1 MAVGTRAATSSDAV
15 RKLRRGRAP
24 APAAARSDNPSRR
37 AAAASSAPQPTST
50 AVPYTIHHLGAR
62 QNGRGWSP
70 ARSSNATPDWATSEN
85 PGRATS
91 ASNGNSGPSAS
102 TLPVTGDS
110 PQNPLPPN
118 ALPPCP
124 FTPHWYPRQAN
135 LAATKP
141 PMPETQL
148 RASTLDGQVHHD
160 TRALPMG
167 NYVIAVGNH
176 VIVIGCSE
184 LGNYLSA
191 DTHRVPTRS
200 PGPEVSCHGRSW
212 CGGLSPMDGAMAGER
227 VLECRGLR
235 RSFGKIV
242 AVDGVGFHID
252 PGETYGLL
260 GPNGAGKTTTISIIA
275 GLLECDAGEVVV
287 AGEPMT
293 THSVRAKSALGYVPQ
308 DLAIYPDLSGR
319 ENLMF
324 FARLYGMPTAE
335 ARHRSDEVLALTGL
349 ADRAGDQT
357 KQYSGGMKRRL
368 NVGVGLLHRPKLLI
382 LDEPTVGVDPQSRN
396 AILESV
402 EGLSG
407 AGMAVL
413 YTTHYME
420 EAERLCDRIG
430 IIDHGKLI
438 AEGTRAELVSMVGEG
453 DRVRLSATGDLT
465 GAAAKLSAR
474 SWVRQAKALD
484 GGIDLVVENARSE
497 LPAIL
502 TDAAADGVAVRSVE
516 VTEPDL
522 EAVFLHLTGRA
533 LRD

>member
-1 MAVGTRAATSSDAV
+1 
-15 RKLRRGRAP
+15 
-24 APAAARSDNPSRR
+24 
-37 AAAASSAPQPTST
+37 
-50 AVPYTIHHLGAR
+50 
-62 QNGRGWSP
+62 
-70 ARSSNATPDWATSEN
+70 
-85 PGRATS
+85 
-91 ASNGNSGPSAS
+91 
-102 TLPVTGDS
+102 
-110 PQNPLPPN
+110 
-118 ALPPCP
+118 
-124 FTPHWYPRQAN
+124 
-135 LAATKP
+135 
-141 PMPETQL
+141 
-148 RASTLDGQVHHD
+148 
-160 TRALPMG
+160 
-167 NYVIAVGNH
+167 
-176 VIVIGCSE
+176 
-184 LGNYLSA
+184 
-191 DTHRVPTRS
+191 
-200 PGPEVSCHGRSW
+200 
-212 CGGLSPMDGAMAGER
+212 MDGAMVGER

-242 AVDGVGFHID
+242 AVDGVGFHAD

-260 GPNGAGKTTTISIIA
+260 GPNGAGKTTTISMIA
-275 GLLECDAGEVVV
+275 GLLERDAGEVVV

-324 FARLYGMPTAE
+324 FARLYGMSTAE
-335 ARHRSDEVLALTGL
+335 ARQRSDEVLALTGL

-368 NVGVGLLHRPKLLI
+368 NIGIGLLHRPRLLI

-402 EGLSG
+402 EGLSR

-453 DRVRLSATGDLT
+453 DQVRLSATGDLT
-465 GAAAKLSAR
+465 SAAAKLSAR

-484 GGIDLVVENARSE
+484 GSIDLVVENARSE

-516 VTEPDL
+516 ITEPDL

>member
-1 MAVGTRAATSSDAV
+1 
-15 RKLRRGRAP
+15 
-24 APAAARSDNPSRR
+24 
-37 AAAASSAPQPTST
+37 
-50 AVPYTIHHLGAR
+50 
-62 QNGRGWSP
+62 
-70 ARSSNATPDWATSEN
+70 
-85 PGRATS
+85 
-91 ASNGNSGPSAS
+91 
-102 TLPVTGDS
+102 
-110 PQNPLPPN
+110 
-118 ALPPCP
+118 
-124 FTPHWYPRQAN
+124 
-135 LAATKP
+135 
-141 PMPETQL
+141 
-148 RASTLDGQVHHD
+148 
-160 TRALPMG
+160 
-167 NYVIAVGNH
+167 
-176 VIVIGCSE
+176 
-184 LGNYLSA
+184 
-191 DTHRVPTRS
+191 
-200 PGPEVSCHGRSW
+200 
-212 CGGLSPMDGAMAGER
+212 MDGR
-227 VLECRGLR
+227 VLECHGLR
-235 RSFGKIV
+235 RSFGKLV

-260 GPNGAGKTTTISIIA
+260 GPNGAGKTTTISMIA
-275 GLLECDAGEVVV
+275 GLLERDAGEVRV

-324 FARLYGMPTAE
+324 FARLYGMPTAQAKSRGE
-335 ARHRSDEVLALTGL
+335 EVLALTGL

-368 NVGVGLLHRPKLLI
+368 NIGIGLLHRPRLLI

-453 DRVRLSATGDLT
+453 DQVRLSATGNLAR
-465 GAAAKLSAR
+465 AAADLAAR
-474 SWVRQAKALD
+474 PWVREAKALD
-484 GGIDLVVENARSE
+484 GSIDLVVENARSE

-502 TDAAADGVAVRSVE
+502 TDVAAAGVTVRSVE
-516 VTEPDL
+516 VAEPDL

>member
-1 MAVGTRAATSSDAV
+1 M
-15 RKLRRGRAP
+15 
-24 APAAARSDNPSRR
+24 
-37 AAAASSAPQPTST
+37 
-50 AVPYTIHHLGAR
+50 
-62 QNGRGWSP
+62 NG
-70 ARSSNATPDWATSEN
+70 
-85 PGRATS
+85 
-91 ASNGNSGPSAS
+91 
-102 TLPVTGDS
+102 VTG
-110 PQNPLPPN
+110 
-118 ALPPCP
+118 
-124 FTPHWYPRQAN
+124 
-135 LAATKP
+135 
-141 PMPETQL
+141 
-148 RASTLDGQVHHD
+148 GQ
-160 TRALPMG
+160 P
-167 NYVIAVGNH
+167 
-176 VIVIGCSE
+176 
-184 LGNYLSA
+184 
-191 DTHRVPTRS
+191 
-200 PGPEVSCHGRSW
+200 
-212 CGGLSPMDGAMAGER
+212 

-235 RSFGKIV
+235 RYYGKLV

-252 PGETYGLL
+252 HSETYGLL
-260 GPNGAGKTTTISIIA
+260 GPNGAGKTTSISMIA
-275 GLLECDAGEVVV
+275 GLLERDAGEVMV
-287 AGEPMT
+287 AGEQMT

-324 FARLYGMPTAE
+324 FARLYGMSTAE
-335 ARHRSDEVLALTGL
+335 ARRRSDEVLDLTGL

-368 NVGVGLLHRPKLLI
+368 NIGIGLLHRPRLLI

-453 DRVRLSATGDLT
+453 DQVRLSATGNLA
-465 GAAAKLSAR
+465 GAAADLAAR
-474 SWVRQAKALD
+474 PWVRQAKALD
-484 GGIDLVVENARSE
+484 GSIEAVVENARSE

-502 TDAAADGVAVRSVE
+502 TDVAAAGVTVKSVE